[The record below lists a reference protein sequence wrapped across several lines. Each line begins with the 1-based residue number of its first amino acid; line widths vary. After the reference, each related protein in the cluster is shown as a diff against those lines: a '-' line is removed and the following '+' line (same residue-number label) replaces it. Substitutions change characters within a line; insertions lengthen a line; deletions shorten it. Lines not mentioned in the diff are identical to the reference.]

1 MKNFYRICGLAL
13 IVGLVMML
21 VGWSNN
27 GVKPIIANRNYF
39 TLKAIDNTKL
49 TRTYISNRKFNKV
62 FVQTDSSD
70 IYLHSGKN
78 YQVRVTGVNPDA
90 VQVKIANNRLDI
102 YEPKPLAINWG
113 KIGSKIDVTVPQN
126 VHYTEFDSNSDHGNI
141 RLKDL
146 KAKAYF
152 ISCADGYLDI
162 DNIHAK
168 STSLSTGAGKRL
180 TVNNSDLGDSG
191 VKMKGGWCELLNCR
205 TSMTLDTSNTNITI
219 SNSQLINRNS
229 FTLQRSNLA
238 IKNAP
243 NLSYQLTAD
252 GKAIKYK
259 GSKPYENFIK
269 NNSKKNFLLADSTEG
284 NITIK

>member
-1 MKNFYRICGLAL
+1 MRKFYRICGLAL

-27 GVKPIIANRNYF
+27 GVKPIIANHNHF
-39 TLKAIDNTKL
+39 TLKAIDNTKF
-49 TRTYISNRKFNKV
+49 TRTYVSNHKFNKV

-70 IYLHSGKN
+70 VFLHSGKK
-78 YQVRVTGVNPDA
+78 YQVTVTGVNPEA
-90 VQVKIANNRLDI
+90 VQVKLANNRLDI
-102 YEPKPLAINWG
+102 YEPRPVAINWR
-113 KIGSKIDVTVPQN
+113 KIGSRIDVTVPQN

-162 DNIHAK
+162 DNIDAK
-168 STSLSTGAGKRL
+168 STNLSAGGSHRSTL
-180 TVNNSDLGDSG
+180 NNSDLGEAI
-191 VKMKGGWCELLNCR
+191 VKIESGWCKLLNSR
-205 TSMTLDTSNTNITI
+205 LSMTLDASDSDIKIT
-219 SNSQLINRNS
+219 NSQLSNRNS
-229 FTLQRSNLA
+229 FTLQSSNLV

-252 GKAIKYK
+252 GKAIRYK
-259 GSKPYENFIK
+259 NSKPYENFIK
-269 NNSKKNFLLADSTEG
+269 KNSKKNFLLADSTEG
-284 NITIK
+284 TITIK

>member
-1 MKNFYRICGLAL
+1 M
-13 IVGLVMML
+13 
-21 VGWSNN
+21 
-27 GVKPIIANRNYF
+27 
-39 TLKAIDNTKL
+39 
-49 TRTYISNRKFNKV
+49 
-62 FVQTDSSD
+62 
-70 IYLHSGKN
+70 
-78 YQVRVTGVNPDA
+78 
-90 VQVKIANNRLDI
+90 DI

-180 TVNNSDLGDSG
+180 IVNNSDLGDSG

-252 GKAIKYK
+252 GKCRW
-259 GSKPYENFIK
+259 
-269 NNSKKNFLLADSTEG
+269 
-284 NITIK
+284 